1 MLHNRHHPTTSPWA
15 THPVHL
21 HHAVVIVHLYWSRP
35 AAAEHYWQ
43 RVMPGRQLSKHS
55 PVPRTES
62 EQQYDGKK
70 CANSLLSL
78 LPRRKSTHGGNKKA
92 FMCMY
97 QFNYAKLWKCVALA
111 AFLHISVLSWWWRW
125 LCVCVIFALRW
136 VTGFLQ
142 VSRAASQ
149 YILFVHSMRNVAVS
163 ALFSNPLHYVSMHE
177 NMLSNP
183 HT

>member
-111 AFLHISVLSWWWRW
+111 AFLHICFVMVMTLIVCLRNICPQMSDRISASFACCLSVHTICSQHAQCR
-125 LCVCVIFALRW
+125 CVLLVF
-136 VTGFLQ
+136 Q
-142 VSRAASQ
+142 
-149 YILFVHSMRNVAVS
+149 
-163 ALFSNPLHYVSMHE
+163 PPHYVSMHE